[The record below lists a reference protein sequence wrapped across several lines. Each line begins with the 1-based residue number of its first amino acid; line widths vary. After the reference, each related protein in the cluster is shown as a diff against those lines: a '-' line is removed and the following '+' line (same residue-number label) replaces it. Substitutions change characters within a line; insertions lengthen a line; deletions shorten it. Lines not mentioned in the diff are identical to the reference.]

1 MAILSTLRRK
11 TRLFY
16 LTLLVK
22 LLRAIIVSVARFTI
36 KTKPDPDLTEYI
48 PSITVSPSTKSE
60 TTITAPSSTHHIKAH
75 IYNPLPANLQTQPS
89 TEDPKPSPVLIT
101 ACGSGFIIPG
111 LGLDTSYCRL
121 ISSKAFHTVIDVGY
135 RLAPEHPFPCAI
147 DDLVSVVHWV
157 RSQPSRFDL
166 SRISIGGFSAGG
178 NLAASVAVNYFPP
191 GTFWSLV
198 LFYPVLDACTPPGM
212 KVAPSE
218 YGSEAGKDGDGGWKG
233 NRNRKKPPLGGMG
246 SVPTFM
252 MNIMEKCYLG
262 NVSAGAELEEDSKT
276 KSKSVLESESD
287 PNAAGKN
294 GEAVLKDPRISPA
307 YADANRFPMRCLF
320 VTAEYDCLA
329 REVEELAERIRV
341 DGVGEEGRNVVV
353 HQVQGCGH
361 QFDKNCRP
369 GSKRAKVRDEVYGM
383 VVDLLRKG

>member
-11 TRLFY
+11 TRLSS

-22 LLRAIIVSVARFTI
+22 LLRAIIVSVVRFTI
-36 KTKPDPDLTEYI
+36 KTKPDPDLIEYI
-48 PSITVSPSTKSE
+48 PSITISPSKKSE
-60 TTITAPSSTHHIKAH
+60 TTITAPSPTHNIKVH
-75 IYNPLPANLQTQPS
+75 IYNPPPAQSQPQPTTDKS
-89 TEDPKPSPVLIT
+89 NPSPVLIT

-121 ISSKAFHTVIDVGY
+121 ISSKTFHTVIDVGY

-147 DDLVSVVHWV
+147 EDLVSVVHWV

-166 SRISIGGFSAGG
+166 NRISIGGFSAGG
-178 NLAASVAVNYFPP
+178 NLAASVAVNSFPP
-191 GTFWSLV
+191 GTFWGLV
-198 LFYPVLDACTPPGM
+198 LFYPVLDACTPPEM

-218 YGSEAGKDGDGGWKG
+218 YGSEAGEDG
-233 NRNRKKPPLGGMG
+233 NRGSGNGKKKPPLGGMG

-252 MNIMEKCYLG
+252 MNIMEKCYLV
-262 NVSAGAELEEDSKT
+262 NVFAGAEPKEG
-276 KSKSVLESESD
+276 SKSELELESD
-287 PNAAGKN
+287 PNATGRN
-294 GEAVLKDPRISPA
+294 GEDVLKNPRISPA

-329 REVEELAERIRV
+329 KEAEELAERIRV
-341 DGVGEEGRNVVV
+341 DGVGEERRKVIV

-369 GSKRAKVRDEVYGM
+369 GSERAEIRDEVYGM
-383 VVDLLRKG
+383 VVDLLRKV

>member
-11 TRLFY
+11 TRHFS

-22 LLRAIIVSVARFTI
+22 LLRAIIISVAGFTI
-36 KTKPDPDLTEYI
+36 KTKPDPDLIEYI
-48 PSITVSPSTKSE
+48 PSITISPSTKSE
-60 TTITAPSSTHHIKAH
+60 TTITAPSPTHNIKVH
-75 IYNPLPANLQTQPS
+75 IYNPPPAQLQPQPS
-89 TEDPKPSPVLIT
+89 TDQPNPSPVLIT

-121 ISSKAFHTVIDVGY
+121 ISSKTFHTVIDVGY

-147 DDLVSVVHWV
+147 EDLVSVVHWV

-166 SRISIGGFSAGG
+166 SRVSIGGFSAGG
-178 NLAASVAVNYFPP
+178 NLAASVAVNSFPH

-218 YGSEAGKDGDGGWKG
+218 YGSEAGKDGNRVSKG
-233 NRNRKKPPLGGMG
+233 NGNKKPPLGGMG

-252 MNIMEKCYLG
+252 MNIMEKCYLV
-262 NVSAGAELEEDSKT
+262 NVSADAGTKEDSKT
-276 KSKSVLESESD
+276 KSELELESD
-287 PNAAGKN
+287 PNATGMN
-294 GEAVLKDPRISPA
+294 GEDVLKSPRISPA

-329 REVEELAERIRV
+329 KEVEELAERIRV
-341 DGVGEEGRNVVV
+341 DGAGEEGRKVVV

-369 GSKRAKVRDEVYGM
+369 GSERAKVRDEVYGM
-383 VVDLLRKG
+383 VVDLLREG

>member
-1 MAILSTLRRK
+1 MAILSTLRHK
-11 TRLFY
+11 TRIFY

-22 LLRAIIVSVARFTI
+22 LLRAVIVSVAHLTI
-36 KTKPDPDLTEYI
+36 KAKPDPDSIEYI
-48 PSITVSPSTKSE
+48 PSITISPSTKSE
-60 TTITAPSSTHHIKAH
+60 TTITAPSPTHNIKVH
-75 IYNPLPANLQTQPS
+75 IYNPLPAQLQTQPS
-89 TEDPKPSPVLIT
+89 TDDSYPSPVLIT

-121 ISSKAFHTVIDVGY
+121 ISSKTFHTVIDVGY

-147 DDLVSVVHWV
+147 EDLVSVVHWV
-157 RSQPSRFDL
+157 RSQPGRFDL

-178 NLAASVAVNYFPP
+178 NLAASVAVNSFAA

-218 YGSEAGKDGDGGWKG
+218 YEYEAGKDGDGGWKG
-233 NRNRKKPPLGGMG
+233 NRNRKKPPLGGIG

-252 MNIMEKCYLG
+252 MNIMEKCYLR
-262 NVSAGAELEEDSKT
+262 NVSADAKMKEDSKT
-276 KSKSVLESESD
+276 ESELESGS
-287 PNAAGKN
+287 NRNVTGKN
-294 GEAVLKDPRISPA
+294 CEDVLKNPRISPA

-329 REVEELAERIRV
+329 PEVEELAERMRA
-341 DGVGEEGRNVVV
+341 DGVGEEGRKLVV
-353 HQVQGCGH
+353 HRVQGCGH

-369 GSKRAKVRDEVYGM
+369 DSERAKVRDEVYEM